1 MCTVRECVRWV
12 QGLENSSMNDIG
24 IKSGAALGYRPD
36 IDGLR
41 AIAVLAVLFFHADLG
56 FVPGGYAG
64 VDIFFVISGY
74 LISRLIVGEIQEDNF
89 SLLRFYERRIRRL
102 FPALFAMLAIAL
114 IAGAVILLPQ
124 DFTYMSRNAFG
135 AAAFVSNIA
144 YWTQTGYFEGDAKV
158 RVLLHTWSLAVEEQV
173 YIVYPMILILVLRKW
188 AAHLKAILLGLAAI
202 SFAACVWMTGTD
214 QSTAFYLMPFRLWEF
229 LVGGLLAV
237 GVFKQP
243 GRPLTATI
251 AGLTG
256 LGALL
261 GTFVVFD
268 EMTVFPG
275 AAALVPCLGTAL
287 LIWAGQD
294 TFSGRILS
302 TSAMRFVGKISYSV
316 YLWHWPLFVFV
327 NYMIIGKLSFLQNV
341 GLAGVAI
348 GLGFLSWRFIEMPFR
363 RPYDETPQR
372 SVFALG
378 GASIVLITCV
388 SAAIY
393 FNGGLPDRF
402 QDRTVKLASY
412 EKSMNPESDI
422 CEKVELQL
430 AVNSRC
436 TIGNPKNASV
446 FLWGDSHAG
455 ALFGA
460 LDQVAKDSGT
470 GIVYGASPQ
479 CPPLLGAGTSAQC
492 VEGNRKRLDYVLKND
507 EIRTVI
513 LAARWSLYLEGR
525 FVSTGEAETN
535 NGVPKLIGPDGEPY
549 PLFSDA
555 ARHHFRDSIRNLVQV
570 LMANGKHVVLVYPIP
585 ETGYNIPHTLALMST
600 RGKNPADFTVPK
612 NLYVERQWRATQILG
627 DLGHHRQ
634 LTRVY
639 PAQVLCPTSRC
650 LTFAN
655 GAPLYFD
662 SHHLSVPGALMLK
675 DPIAEAIGRTPAA

>member
-1 MCTVRECVRWV
+1 
-12 QGLENSSMNDIG
+12 MNDIG
-24 IKSGAALGYRPD
+24 KKAGSALAYRPD

-74 LISRLIVGEIQEDNF
+74 LISRLIVGEIQDDNF

-102 FPALFAMLAIAL
+102 FPALFAMLAVAL
-114 IAGAVILLPQ
+114 VAGAVILLPQ
-124 DFTYMSRNAFG
+124 DFTFMSRNAFG

-173 YIVYPMILILVLRKW
+173 YIIYPMILMLVLRKW
-188 AAHLKAILLGLAAI
+188 ATHIKSILLGLATL
-202 SFAACVWMTGTD
+202 SFAACVWMTNMD
-214 QSTAFYLMPFRLWEF
+214 PSTAFYLMPFRIWEF
-229 LVGGLLAV
+229 LVGALLAV
-237 GVFKQP
+237 GLFKQP
-243 GRPLTATI
+243 ERPLTATL
-251 AGLTG
+251 AGLAG
-256 LGALL
+256 LAILAA
-261 GTFVVFD
+261 TFVIFD
-268 EMTVFPG
+268 DLTVFPG

-287 LIWAGQD
+287 VIWAGKD
-294 TFSGRILS
+294 AISGRILS
-302 TSAMRFVGKISYSV
+302 VSAMRFVGKISYSV

-327 NYMIIGKLSFLQNV
+327 NYMIIGKLTFLQNV

-393 FNGGLPDRF
+393 FSGGLPDRF
-402 QDRTVKLASY
+402 KDRTVKLASY

-436 TIGNPKNASV
+436 TIGNTENASV

-460 LDQVAKDSGT
+460 LDQVAKDSGS

-479 CPPLLGAGTSAQC
+479 CPPLLGAGTSVQC

-535 NGVPKLIGPDGEPY
+535 NGAPKLIGPDGEPY

-555 ARHHFRDSIRNLVQV
+555 ARHHFRDSIRNLVQI
-570 LMANGKHVVLVYPIP
+570 LLANGKHVVLVYPIP
-585 ETGYNIPHTLALMST
+585 ETGYNIPQTLALMST
-600 RGKNPADFTVPK
+600 RGENPADFTVAK

-627 DLGHHRQ
+627 DLGHHRL

-639 PAQVLCPTSRC
+639 PARVFCPTSRC
-650 LTFAN
+650 LTFAH

-675 DPIAEAIGRTPAA
+675 DTIAEAIGRTPTV